1 MDTSVPL
8 LVFTPRVGNK
18 EHLSTDMKFHTGTVQ
33 FQMLN
38 GTEVFFSFQ
47 PGLSIVGD
55 CFRLVEELFFKR
67 QCFISAKKIIRYI
80 FVLLQITMNLNLT
93 ISSSKL
99 WKNTYFESIL
109 SIAFADKAIVCFI
122 IAIFSRVYDVKT
134 RFDVKRKNVFQ

>member
-8 LVFTPRVGNK
+8 LVFTPRVRNK
-18 EHLSTDMKFHTGTVQ
+18 EHLSTHMKFYTGTIQ
-33 FQMLN
+33 FRMLN

-55 CFRLVEELFFKR
+55 CFCLVEELFFKR

-93 ISSSKL
+93 ILSSKL

-122 IAIFSRVYDVKT
+122 IAIF
-134 RFDVKRKNVFQ
+134 FKNL

>member
-18 EHLSTDMKFHTGTVQ
+18 EHLSTHMKFHTGTIQ
-33 FQMLN
+33 FRMLN

-55 CFRLVEELFFKR
+55 CFVLLKNCFSNVSVLFL
-67 QCFISAKKIIRYI
+67 QKIIRYI

-93 ISSSKL
+93 ILSSKL

-122 IAIFSRVYDVKT
+122 IAIFFKSL
-134 RFDVKRKNVFQ
+134 